1 MREYFRLAPSRI
13 EGAVCHLD
21 LVWFVLF
28 CTMDKVMRNTISF
41 RKNCSKVSIVIFLA
55 SVFNPISM
63 AFASHHYTEKQL
75 DGLEARVGKTFWVV
89 SVNNRT
95 PAFLSGATPNAPSF
109 HAQPNEAFQITEL
122 IGRKLKNP
130 YYKVKFASGKE
141 GYILPEAFH
150 EEFHLTI
157 VSLDP
162 QAEEKKKAA
171 QTAEEDK
178 KRVDWIRAQP
188 WSQAVK
194 ESAIQGRPVLGMN
207 TREVKR
213 ILGSPSR
220 VSKIQA
226 PQRFGEEHWFYA
238 DGSVLIFQNGL
249 LTRIEPKEG
258 KEQKTH
264 Q

>member
-1 MREYFRLAPSRI
+1 VGEIGL
-13 EGAVCHLD
+13 
-21 LVWFVLF
+21 LF
-28 CTMDKVMRNTISF
+28 LKHYSKIS
-41 RKNCSKVSIVIFLA
+41 IFSAILG
-55 SVFNPISM
+55 VFFNPIFP
-63 AFASHHYTEKQL
+63 ALASHHYTEKQL

-89 SVNNRT
+89 SVNDRT
-95 PAFLSGATPNAPSF
+95 PSFLSGAMPSAASF
-109 HAQPNEAFQITEL
+109 HAAPNESFQVTEL
-122 IGRKLKNP
+122 IGRKAKNP

-141 GYILPEAFH
+141 GYIRPEAFH
-150 EEFHLTI
+150 EEFNLTI

-162 QAEEKKKAA
+162 EAEEKKKTA
-171 QTAEEDK
+171 QAAEEDK
-178 KRVDWIRAQP
+178 KRVDWIRVQP

-207 TREVKR
+207 TREVKK
-213 ILGSPSR
+213 ILGNPSR

-249 LTRIEPKEG
+249 LTGIEPMEG
-258 KEQKTH
+258 KEQKT